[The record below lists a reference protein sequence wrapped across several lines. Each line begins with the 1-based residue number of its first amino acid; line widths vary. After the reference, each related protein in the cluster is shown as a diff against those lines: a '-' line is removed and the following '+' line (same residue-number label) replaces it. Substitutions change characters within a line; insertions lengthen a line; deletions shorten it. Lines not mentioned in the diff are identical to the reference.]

1 MFEVACYNLS
11 IYYLTTKQYSARD
24 IIDIETRMQLIAL
37 SRQIATF
44 QYHSENNYF
53 YTPYKIPKNT
63 KKQKQ
68 LCTPAFA
75 II

>member
-1 MFEVACYNLS
+1 MVEVACYNLS
-11 IYYLTTKQYSARD
+11 IYYLTTRQYSARD
-24 IIDIETRMQLIAL
+24 IINIETRMQRI
-37 SRQIATF
+37 
-44 QYHSENNYF
+44 HSENNYF

>member
-1 MFEVACYNLS
+1 MVEVACYNLS
-11 IYYLTTKQYSARD
+11 IYYLSTRQYSTRE
-24 IIDIETRMQLIAL
+24 IIDIEITV
-37 SRQIATF
+37 
-44 QYHSENNYF
+44 YHSENNYF

-63 KKQKQ
+63 KNKNN